1 MKILRKVTLIAAL
14 SSTLLATSVALIE
27 TVSVKD
33 ATGDVAKVYSEM
45 NASWKMVP
53 NAMKLYSNNPE
64 ILRHKWDSFKLNDK
78 YESIDAKLQSM
89 IRMLISVNHECN
101 YCIGFN
107 EGFLINVLKVPAADV
122 MAMKKDPSLAPL
134 NRKQKALLLFVLK
147 ATEKSKSVT
156 SADISE
162 LKKLGWSDA
171 EIFFA
176 TNYAAQM
183 VASDILLNAFKV
195 EIDY

>member
-1 MKILRKVTLIAAL
+1 MKIFKKIALTVAL
-14 SSTLLATSVALIE
+14 SSALLATDIALIKI
-27 TVSVKD
+27 VSVQD
-33 ATGDVAKVYSEM
+33 ANGEVAKVYQEM
-45 NASWKMVP
+45 NASWKMIP

-64 ILRHKWDSFKLNDK
+64 IMRHKWDSFKFSSNYK
-78 YESIDAKLQSM
+78 NIDDKLQAM
-89 IRMLISVNHECN
+89 IRMLVSMQHDCE

-107 EGFLINVLKVPAADV
+107 EGFLINALKVPASDV

-134 NRKQKALLLFVLK
+134 DEKQKALLLFVLK
-147 ATEKSKSVT
+147 ATKDSKST
-156 SADISE
+156 TKEDISN

-195 EIDY
+195 KIDY